1 MSSIKT
7 NPNPKLSKKH
17 IEILKKELGIFIS
30 EKSKGNHKDN

>member
-30 EKSKGNHKDN
+30 EESNGNNKEK